1 MPFASNQF
9 HNYLIPLIVLLI
21 ALFTFYFNM
30 RVASYRHSKFLR
42 FAATILPLV
51 GILVIWFFLLPEDY
65 SFQRRS
71 PSPAFDPAYFSAQP
85 TPEAAF
91 ERYLEKLEQN
101 ISETGLGI
109 FTEAS
114 REFLRRY
121 PPGRNQMQNAF
132 RHFSGRPYEIHQ
144 TELYALVFYPG
155 AYSTH
160 SPFFLELS
168 EQGWQIDLVTMAD
181 VIWMDEQKHWYMIDF
196 DHPWVDNLRE
206 ICDFDE
212 QGYCQP
218 R

>member
-1 MPFASNQF
+1 MPSGSDQF
-9 HNYLIPLIVLLI
+9 RNYLIPLVVLLI

-30 RVASYRHSKFLR
+30 RIASYRHSKFLR
-42 FAATILPLV
+42 FATTVFPLV

-65 SFQRRS
+65 KFQRHS
-71 PSPAFDPAYFSAQP
+71 PSPTVDLAYFSAQP

-101 ISETGLGI
+101 ISEPGLGI

-121 PPGRNQMQNAF
+121 PTGRDQMQNAF

-144 TELYALVFYPG
+144 TDVYAVVFYPG
-155 AYSTH
+155 GDLTY

-181 VIWMDEQKHWYMIDF
+181 VMWVDEKDHWYMIDF
-196 DHPWVDNLRE
+196 DHPWADKLLELCSFN
-206 ICDFDE
+206 E